1 MHLRAVAFLAPEEV
15 RVVKIATIDV
25 SVVDVPY
32 IGPVRRVSWAN
43 PPFVVV
49 QVRTDDGLVG
59 LGERWGGEKAEVER
73 AGAALIGK
81 DPLRLNL
88 ETLDAPYQSAVYDL
102 AGQQLGVPVWRLI
115 GDQYRDRVPVAY
127 WSCHMP
133 PEETAKEA
141 EKAALQ
147 GFRVHKLKARS
158 WDIVR
163 QAELISKA
171 AGPDYAIRIDPNTEF
186 RDVARAVKLAR
197 ELAPYN
203 VEVFE
208 DPVLKHDVG
217 WYRLLREK
225 LDIPQALHLGQPA
238 DVLEAVRAGA
248 VDCLNF
254 SGNVAS
260 ARRCHAIARAAH
272 LPVWHQFAGLSLGI
286 QAAFAVH
293 LGCTLENATLP
304 SDELPFIHEN
314 DLIGGALPV
323 EEGHFRVPTGPGLG
337 VQLDI
342 SALEHYRIDR

>member
-1 MHLRAVAFLAPEEV
+1 M
-15 RVVKIATIDV
+15 KITAIDV

-32 IGPVRRVSWAN
+32 IGPVRAVGWAN
-43 PPFVVV
+43 PPFFVI

-59 LGERWGGEKAEVER
+59 LGERWGGDKGEIER
-73 AGAALIGK
+73 IGQTLIGK
-81 DPLRLNL
+81 DPLQVNL
-88 ETLDAPYQSAVYDL
+88 EVLEPPFQSAMYDL
-102 AGQQLGVPVWRLI
+102 AGHQLGVPVWRLI

-141 EKAALQ
+141 EKAAAR

-171 AGPDYAIRIDPNTEF
+171 AGPDYAIRVDPNTEF
-186 RDVARAVKLAR
+186 RDVAHAVKLAR
-197 ELAPYN
+197 QLEPYN
-203 VEVFE
+203 IESFE

-225 LDIPQALHLGQPA
+225 LDIPQALHLGRPE
-238 DVLEAVRAGA
+238 DVLAAVRAEA
-248 VDCLNF
+248 VDRLNLG
-254 SGNVAS
+254 GNVAN
-260 ARRCHAIARAAH
+260 ALRCHAIAEAAG
-272 LPVWHQFAGLSLGI
+272 LQVWHQFAGLSLGI

-293 LGCTLENATLP
+293 LGSTLKNATIP

-314 DLIGGALPV
+314 DLIGGALPA
-323 EEGHFRVPTGPGLG
+323 EEGYFRVPTGHGLG
-337 VQLDI
+337 VQLDLA
-342 SALEHYRIDR
+342 ALKHYQVG